1 MKRPLA
7 LWIVVGL
14 VIVQGFL
21 AFLRANHWFQV
32 GVDLLGQGLLFIPL
46 IGLVTIG
53 RGGLV
58 AGVALLYILFAIG
71 ELAGKNWAW
80 WLGLVAALINV
91 FLVLSLVLQGL
102 PVIHSLVWIIVP
114 VILLCYLFTPHS
126 VIKSHF

>member
-58 AGVALLYILFAIG
+58 AGVALLYTLFAIG